1 MSFERRDNSGIAFR
15 NQKQEGDK
23 RPNFK
28 GDVVV
33 NGTPMKI
40 AVWER
45 AGAKGPFLT
54 FNFEPVHGSGATTPT
69 EPQTTT
75 TRPPEASAAY
85 ESPELPKEPE
95 DIPF

>member
-1 MSFERRDNSGIAFR
+1 MSFERRDNSGIAFL
-15 NQKQEGDK
+15 NQRQEGDK

-45 AGAKGPFLT
+45 TGAKGPFLT
-54 FNFEPVHGSGATTPT
+54 FSFESVHSAGAATPA
-69 EPQTTT
+69 EPQTSATM
-75 TRPPEASAAY
+75 PPNASAAY
-85 ESPELPKEPE
+85 ESPELPKE

>member
-1 MSFERRDNSGIAFR
+1 MSFEHRDNSGIAFR
-15 NQKQEGDK
+15 NNGKQTGDR
-23 RPNFK
+23 RPDFR

-45 AGAKGPFLT
+45 KGAKGPFLT
-54 FNFEPVHGSGATTPT
+54 FNFEPVHNAGAATPT
-69 EPQTTT
+69 EPQTPITVT
-75 TRPPEASAAY
+75 PGASAAY
-85 ESPELPKEPE
+85 ESPELPKE